1 MLTFIKAIIN
11 DTVIY
16 VKVDNGIL
24 SSLLDTFF
32 DNKYV
37 IEKATPEDF
46 DNNIEFGTSYEI
58 DSEEELE
65 TFIDINHKAN
75 TIRNNE
81 TQS

>member
-32 DNKYV
+32 DNGYV
-37 IEKATPEDF
+37 IKKATPEDF